1 MKRKTF
7 LAVVD
12 HITDTLPHSD
22 DGLVP
27 PLASDYIKALATLL
41 GFGANVEIL
50 AAHNSDGWLTCVDF
64 VVEMISQSADSDDR
78 DVGVSRASPAPLAGP
93 SITLPMSTPRSLSGS
108 KRNSSDRSSRG
119 HLSDLMECLYCL
131 VSAPNAPFLQRT
143 EEISSVALQ
152 VLQLRYLGLSH
163 LHQLAFAVI
172 NVVLVATQTDDINQ
186 ASHLAVECLPLIIYW
201 WQARAASKYDAL
213 LNVVRIEM
221 LKLLY
226 NIHLQLEF
234 LARKNSEVTLLED
247 IENLSEIL
255 WSEYSKRDDRA
266 QLQQDDLAYVI
277 DHHTINQF
285 NIQSFALR
293 PFNIEGERQWAVVDI
308 LAMLEGILWKR
319 SRSLQ
324 KIPANDDSLEQPRKK
339 QRKETEFGRLR
350 YKLRSIDRSTQFT
363 ALQMIPFFISGIE
376 ITTEE
381 ICDLLSILI
390 SLVTSKNSK
399 LSTWA
404 MIACAR
410 LVWHH
415 LQKRT
420 ELIDYL
426 V

>member
-41 GFGANVEIL
+41 GYGANVEIL
-50 AAHNSDGWLTCVDF
+50 AAHNSDGWFTCVDF
-64 VVEMISQSADSDDR
+64 VVEMITHSAENDDR
-78 DVGVSRASPAPLAGP
+78 DVGVSRASPAPSVGP
-93 SITLPMSTPRSLSGS
+93 SMSLPMSTPRSLSGS
-108 KRNSSDRSSRG
+108 KRNNNRSSRG

-131 VSAPNAPFLQRT
+131 VSAPNAPFLQRSQ
-143 EEISSVALQ
+143 EISSVALQ
-152 VLQLRYLGLSH
+152 VLQLRYLGLSQ
-163 LHQLAFAVI
+163 LHQLAFAII
-172 NVVLVATQTDDINQ
+172 NVVLAATQTDDINQ
-186 ASHLAVECLPLIIYW
+186 ASQLAVECLPLIIYW

-234 LARKNSEVTLLED
+234 LARKNGEATLFED

-277 DHHTINQF
+277 DHRTINQF
-285 NIQSFALR
+285 YTQSFALR
-293 PFNIEGERQWAVVDI
+293 PFNIEGERQWAVVEI

-319 SRSLQ
+319 TRSLQ
-324 KIPANDDSLEQPRKK
+324 NIPANDDGLEQPRKK
-339 QRKETEFGRLR
+339 QRKETEFSRLR
-350 YKLRSIDRSTQFT
+350 YKLRAIDRSTQFT
-363 ALQMIPFFISGIE
+363 ALQMIPFFVSDID

-390 SLVTSKNSK
+390 SLITSKNSK

-410 LVWHH
+410 LVHN
-415 LQKRT
+415 
-420 ELIDYL
+420 YL
-426 V
+426 